1 MFKKA
6 ELTRAEMNI
15 ARTMIKTRLAEKIRL
30 LKSCVIRKL
39 FTIKHLHGQEMNYI
53 FERKQAA
60 QKCRKCRKDK
70 G

>member
-6 ELTRAEMNI
+6 ELTRAEMKI

-30 LKSCVIRKL
+30 LKSWLIRKL
-39 FTIKHLHGQEMNYI
+39 FTIKHLHRQEMNYI

-60 QKCRKCRKDK
+60 QKCRKRRKDK